1 MTTASDRPGGSQPA
15 LSVIIPAYN
24 EAERFGPHIQSVL
37 GYLRANFPDFE
48 LVIVDDGSADQTA
61 AVVSAAID
69 GEARARLISYHPN
82 RGKGCAIR
90 TGMAA
95 THGAKVV
102 FIDADLSTPMEE
114 IPRALELLEQA
125 DIVVGSRALPDSEI
139 RVRPPLYRRLATAI
153 FDTVKHVMV
162 GLWHISDTQCGFK
175 AFRGDIGRALFALG
189 QVDRFMFDVE
199 ILYLAERAGLRLREM
214 PVRWADAPGSKVRFW
229 EGLVSMIRDL
239 WRIRRLHQGA
249 VVIQSSQP

>member
-1 MTTASDRPGGSQPA
+1 MTTASARPA

-24 EAERFGPHIQSVL
+24 EAARFGPHIQSVL
-37 GYLRANFPDFE
+37 AYLRTNFPAFE
-48 LVIVDDGSADQTA
+48 LLIVDDGSADETA
-61 AVVSAAID
+61 AVVAAALD

-95 THGAKVV
+95 SQGAKVV
-102 FIDADLSTPMEE
+102 FLDADLSTPIDE

-125 DIVVGSRALPDSEI
+125 DIVVGSRALPDSDI

-153 FDTVKHVMV
+153 FDAVKHVMV

-175 AFRGDIGRALFALG
+175 AFRGEVGRALFALG

-229 EGLVSMIRDL
+229 EGLVSMVRDL
-239 WRIRRLHQGA
+239 WRIRWLHRGSI
-249 VVIQSSQP
+249 VIPTHQP